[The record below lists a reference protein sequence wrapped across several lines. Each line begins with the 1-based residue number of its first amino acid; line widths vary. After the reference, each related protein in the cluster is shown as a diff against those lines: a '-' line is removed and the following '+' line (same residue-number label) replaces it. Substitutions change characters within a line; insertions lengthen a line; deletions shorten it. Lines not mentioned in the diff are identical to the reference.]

1 LCVLRYYADA
11 EAQLD
16 KTVGLERVKQ
26 EDYDTVF
33 YPGAPG

>member
-1 LCVLRYYADA
+1 MLTPKL
-11 EAQLD
+11 LD

-33 YPGAPG
+33 SHVTCVQ